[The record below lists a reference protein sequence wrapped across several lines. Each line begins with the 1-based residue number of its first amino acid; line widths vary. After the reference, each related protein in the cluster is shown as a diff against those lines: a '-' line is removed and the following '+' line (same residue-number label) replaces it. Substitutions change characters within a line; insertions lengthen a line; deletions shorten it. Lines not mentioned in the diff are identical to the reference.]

1 MGLCS
6 RYGCA
11 KKSVAHVRSPST
23 TSPSLGETRDR
34 RGAGAARPQPLAD
47 ICLDH
52 IAEWFPEWE
61 EERVVAWLA
70 RQNLAAEREICR
82 VEALRLDRSKQP
94 VLGVNRNAL
103 PIPRTPLFRME
114 S

>member
-1 MGLCS
+1 MSLCS
-6 RYGCA
+6 RYGCSNGA
-11 KKSVAHVRSPST
+11 VAHVRSPST

-34 RGAGAARPQPLAD
+34 RGAGAVRPQPLAD

-52 IAEWFPEWE
+52 IAEWFPTWE

-70 RQNLAAEREICR
+70 GQNDAAEREICR
-82 VEALRLDRSKQP
+82 VEALKKDRLKH
-94 VLGVNRNAL
+94 NKNAL
-103 PIPRTPLFRME
+103 SIPRTALFRMQ

>member
-1 MGLCS
+1 MSLCS

-11 KKSVAHVRSPST
+11 NNSVAYVRSPST
-23 TSPSLGETRDR
+23 TSPSLGGTRSR
-34 RGAGAARPQPLAD
+34 RGTGAARPQPMAD

-52 IAEWFPEWE
+52 ITEWFPGWE
-61 EERVVAWLA
+61 EERVMAWLA
-70 RQNLAAEREICR
+70 GQNDAAEREICR
-82 VEALRLDRSKQP
+82 VERLKEDRLKQP
-94 VLGVNRNAL
+94 IIGVNRNAL